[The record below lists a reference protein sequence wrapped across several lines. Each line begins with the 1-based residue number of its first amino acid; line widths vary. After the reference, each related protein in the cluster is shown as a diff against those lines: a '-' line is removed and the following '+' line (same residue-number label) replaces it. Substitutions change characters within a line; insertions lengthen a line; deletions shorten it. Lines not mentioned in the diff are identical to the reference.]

1 MTGHGGVNGAG
12 GAPIVVVVAGE
23 DRVRGIT
30 GETKGGVSG
39 GIGLSPGP
47 AISVDPSGMP
57 ARPARKVDGAGIDV
71 AASVLPACAQP
82 VVPAM
87 LPPSNSAVPI
97 CDVDPPVVPHP
108 MVEGGA
114 GLMPGAV
121 SSIAP
126 SGIPTGPTGVVGPIV
141 KGEAL
146 SGDGPALLIWA
157 SAQPQARSVV
167 AKVVVTKDIFMARS
181 PPSLETPAE
190 FDDRPSA

>member
-1 MTGHGGVNGAG
+1 PALDTACLCVDWPVKVPMTGQGGVNGAG
-12 GAPIVVVVAGE
+12 GAPIVVGAAGE

-39 GIGLSPGP
+39 GIGLSPWP

-57 ARPARKVDGAGIDV
+57 GGPVGEVDGVGIDV
-71 AASVLPACAQP
+71 VAPVLPVCTQP

-108 MVEGGA
+108 MVEGGP

-126 SGIPTGPTGVVGPIV
+126 SGIPTGPTGVVG
-141 KGEAL
+141 
-146 SGDGPALLIWA
+146 
-157 SAQPQARSVV
+157 
-167 AKVVVTKDIFMARS
+167 
-181 PPSLETPAE
+181 
-190 FDDRPSA
+190 